1 LTPFR
6 ALLLTLLATLA
17 CLLPVIGRG
26 HVFFAHGNEMEVGL
40 APQHSAALANRRL
53 SDQSAAFAP
62 ELALHLSGEHS
73 SWTALWNPHV
83 QLGRPAYHTG
93 GMSKAFWPTHLLAW
107 LHDDVL
113 VVMSM
118 LVCLTLL
125 LSAAFAFG
133 MAHELGARPLIAAAC
148 GVGFALAPFSAYWS
162 SFPLFLSGQ
171 CWTMGLLFCSARFL
185 RTGNAWSAFGVVLC
199 AHTLLAGAYPQAVIW
214 SLYLAVPL
222 MIAWSVR
229 YGWKRGLVL
238 SGLGLLGAASSW
250 PLLMDLALAASRSAR
265 LEADSEFFTSV
276 LPRLTSAADWTAAA
290 AAWVESGLAGNP
302 LRDPRAASFL
312 WSAALTP
319 LFAGLAVLAVHRR
332 ARAETWI
339 SLGYVG
345 VLFLATFVPA
355 FYLFGW
361 EHLGWSLSRFVP
373 LGALLVPSFL
383 LAALGAERLMS
394 GPVTQSAAVR
404 ERTRIWSLIWPLAL
418 PIACVL
424 IDASVRGVQAAAG
437 LASALGFA
445 LLLLSAW
452 RRDPRLVF
460 AGACAG
466 ALWYGGLNFLHRAPD
481 EVQRA
486 SPLVE
491 LVRQTAGDARLAWVT
506 SEPARILPPNQ
517 ECWLGLSSVHSYDSL
532 SSLAYQQWCETVSSE
547 AARNYGRKFDHIE
560 GLEGLRSEA
569 FRQARVGA
577 VLSDQDL
584 RVLGWRRVAEFG
596 RFALWSVPERVPM
609 ARIDGA
615 AQQPVRLEQS
625 SPERI
630 TLTRES
636 SDQEARVVL
645 SQQFHPQW
653 TAHAGEQRLETQAHQ
668 GLWQAVM
675 LPAGVSAV
683 TLEFRPWVRWM
694 WTSQLG
700 LGVLA
705 LLILLRSLRSSR
717 AQPERPVSGFFRQPG
732 APSVVEG

>member
-1 LTPFR
+1 MTPFR

-26 HVFFAHGNEMEVGL
+26 HVFFAHGNEIEVGL
-40 APQHSAALANRRL
+40 APQENAPLANRRL

-62 ELALHLSGEHS
+62 ELALHLSDEHA

-83 QLGRPAYHTG
+83 QLGRPAHHTG
-93 GMSKAFWPTHLLAW
+93 GMSKAFWPTHLLTW
-107 LHDDVL
+107 LHGDAL
-113 VVMSM
+113 VVMSA

-125 LSAAFAFG
+125 FSAAFAFG
-133 MAHELGARPLIAAAC
+133 MARELGARPLIAAAC

-162 SFPLFLSGQ
+162 SFPLFLSGP

-185 RTGNAWSAFGVVLC
+185 RTCSAWSAFGVVLC

-229 YGWKRGLVL
+229 HGWKRGIVL
-238 SGLGLLGAASSW
+238 SGLGLLGAASAW
-250 PLLMDLALAASRSAR
+250 PLLMDLALAAGRSAR
-265 LEADSEFFTSV
+265 LEADPEFFTAV
-276 LPRLTSAADWTAAA
+276 LPRLASAADWTAAA

-332 ARAETWI
+332 ARSETWI
-339 SLGYVG
+339 TLGYVS

-373 LGALLVPSFL
+373 LGALLVPGFL

-394 GPVTQSAAVR
+394 GMDTQLP
-404 ERTRIWSLIWPLAL
+404 WSRIWPLAL
-418 PIACVL
+418 PAGCVL
-424 IDASVRGVQAAAG
+424 IDASVRGAQAAAG

-466 ALWYGGLNFLHRAPD
+466 ALWYGGLNFLHRAPE

-486 SPLVE
+486 SPLVDA
-491 LVRQTAGDARLAWVT
+491 VRKTAGDARFAWAVN
-506 SEPARILPPNQ
+506 EPARILPPNQ

-532 SSLAYQQWCETVSSE
+532 SSLAYQQWCESVSRE

-560 GLEGLRSEA
+560 GLAGLRSEA

-584 RVLGWRRVAEFG
+584 RTLGWRRVAEFG
-596 RFALWSVPERVPM
+596 RLALWSVPERVPM
-609 ARIDGA
+609 ARIEGA
-615 AQQPVRLEQS
+615 AQAPVSLEQT
-625 SPERI
+625 SPERL

-636 SDQEARVVL
+636 SGQEARVVL

-653 TAHAGEQRLETQAHQ
+653 MAHAGEQRLETRAHE
-668 GLWQAVM
+668 GLWQSVM
-675 LPAGVSAV
+675 LPAGVSTV

-694 WTSQLG
+694 WTSQLA

-705 LLILLRSLRSSR
+705 LLLVLRSLRQRRSR
-717 AQPERPVSGFFRQPG
+717 S
-732 APSVVEG
+732 